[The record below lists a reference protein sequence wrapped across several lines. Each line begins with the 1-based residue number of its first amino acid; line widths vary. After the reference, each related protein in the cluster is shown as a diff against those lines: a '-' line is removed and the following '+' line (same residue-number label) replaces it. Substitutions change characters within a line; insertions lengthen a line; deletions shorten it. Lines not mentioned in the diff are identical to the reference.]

1 MPVAAEVCR
10 KENCL
15 GLRVGAISEVATIT
29 LADLKVVTITKP
41 ISIAVRYG
49 SVSVS
54 AGAKLPF
61 ISRGRQ
67 DSRSLLRWRGLRYPD
82 VGHRFE
88 VKGQALTDLS
98 LNRGTE

>member
-61 ISRGRQ
+61 ISRSGDKIRV
-67 DSRSLLRWRGLRYPD
+67 RYYDGADYDIPMS
-82 VGHRFE
+82 
-88 VKGQALTDLS
+88 ATDLK
-98 LNRGTE
+98 

>member
-61 ISRGRQ
+61 ISRAGDKTRV
-67 DSRSLLRWRGLRYPD
+67 RYYDGADYDIPMS
-82 VGHRFE
+82 
-88 VKGQALTDLS
+88 ATDLK
-98 LNRGTE
+98 